1 MFIELQLDP
10 LTGLMTRPAL
20 LDTLF
25 RETDRVQRSRQPLSL
40 ILLGIDDFEHWK
52 SRLTRPQCDALI
64 CAVAERVG
72 RMLRSYD
79 ALGRTGECEFL
90 LIVPG
95 CSMQN
100 ANLLAER
107 LRAEVFS
114 TPVTAG
120 DDSLRLSACFGIASS
135 EGRSPVVVLQEA
147 ESALRCAQ
155 KAGPESIRT
164 FAHASHTED
173 EPVEF
178 LS

>member
-1 MFIELQLDP
+1 MSIEPQLDS

-25 RETDRVQRSRQPLSL
+25 RETDRAQRSRQPLSL
-40 ILLGIDDFEHWK
+40 IQLAVDDFEHWK
-52 SRLTRPQCDALI
+52 SRLTRTQCDALI
-64 CAVAERVG
+64 QAVAERIS

-79 ALGRTGECEFL
+79 AFGRVSEHEFL

-95 CSMQN
+95 CSVQN

-107 LRAEVFS
+107 LRVEVFAA
-114 TPVTAG
+114 PIAAG
-120 DDSLRLSACFGIASS
+120 DDLLRLSACFGIASS

-147 ESALRCAQ
+147 ESALHGAQ

-164 FAHASHTED
+164 FARGSHTEN